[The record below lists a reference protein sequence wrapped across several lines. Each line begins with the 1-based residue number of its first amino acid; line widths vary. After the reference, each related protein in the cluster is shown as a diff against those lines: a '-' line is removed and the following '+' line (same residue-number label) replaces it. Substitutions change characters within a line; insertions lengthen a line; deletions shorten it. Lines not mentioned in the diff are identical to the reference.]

1 MSDNEFLHHLDTDMC
16 DSGDQFN
23 GGWAK
28 QILIVKDMIFK
39 EMRETTKVNQND
51 SLRAESLNVKS
62 ITKPT
67 LCYWLE
73 LMCCLFESYTTPMLY
88 GAINLEDDHR
98 KLMKQKIVD
107 QESIIALQEKLI
119 EKKDSEL
126 GDVNQ
131 VVKSELKSYSSIVQK
146 SCKEALAPR
155 KMTTAIR
162 KAAVEEDRSKNLIV
176 YGMREEKN
184 ENLEIKV
191 QAVLENLDEKPRIV
205 KCSRVGK
212 EEPEKVRPVL
222 FSLQTSDLTWQILK
236 KSRMLKEVDGYSDVY
251 ICRDR
256 SLEDRKAYKL
266 QVDELKKRRLKDPS
280 KRYYIKDN
288 EIRCAEMD

>member
-1 MSDNEFLHHLDTDMC
+1 MY
-16 DSGDQFN
+16 
-23 GGWAK
+23 
-28 QILIVKDMIFK
+28 V
-39 EMRETTKVNQND
+39 
-51 SLRAESLNVKS
+51 
-62 ITKPT
+62 
-67 LCYWLE
+67 
-73 LMCCLFESYTTPMLY
+73 
-88 GAINLEDDHR
+88 
-98 KLMKQKIVD
+98 
-107 QESIIALQEKLI
+107 
-119 EKKDSEL
+119 
-126 GDVNQ
+126 
-131 VVKSELKSYSSIVQK
+131 
-146 SCKEALAPR
+146 
-155 KMTTAIR
+155 
-162 KAAVEEDRSKNLIV
+162 
-176 YGMREEKN
+176 
-184 ENLEIKV
+184 
-191 QAVLENLDEKPRIV
+191 VLENLDEKPRIV